1 MLALH
6 VHKTI
11 AFNAL
16 EKLCNNNEHIESLSI
31 EIIRKNQKNIILLCI
46 YRLPRGN
53 QNIFTSKT
61 KEFME
66 RNKQNQKSL
75 ALVGDLNL
83 IFKLNL
89 NLI

>member
-16 EKLCNNNEHIESLSI
+16 ETLCNNNEHIESLSI

-53 QNIFTSKT
+53 QNIFTGKT

-66 RNKQNQKSL
+66 RSKQNEKSL
-75 ALVGDLNL
+75 VLVGDLN
-83 IFKLNL
+83 IVFKLNL